1 MMTKAEL
8 EEEYEK
14 RIIEYRKI
22 LPYLTQEVQDC
33 YRGLK
38 ENNSI
43 RIDQD
48 CFVTIKGTGSFVNK
62 ALKFE
67 IDNETKKEIPN
78 KYKYENPFIDIQ
90 DQIRARIVVY
100 YLTDVERIANSVI
113 NTFGNIENNDFNNP
127 NDYEK
132 FGYQGRHIIVNINKN
147 LIPDTINVNLDVIP
161 DFFEL
166 QVKTLFQHAWSQA
179 EHDLRYKGNGKLSFD
194 DKRMLS
200 FAAAQAWGADKV
212 FEGIFKRQE
221 NCDK

>member
-1 MMTKAEL
+1 MRLGIT
-8 EEEYEK
+8 
-14 RIIEYRKI
+14 
-22 LPYLTQEVQDC
+22 
-33 YRGLK
+33 
-38 ENNSI
+38 
-43 RIDQD
+43 
-48 CFVTIKGTGSFVNK
+48 
-62 ALKFE
+62 
-67 IDNETKKEIPN
+67 
-78 KYKYENPFIDIQ
+78 
-90 DQIRARIVVY
+90 RARIVVY

>member
-1 MMTKAEL
+1 MTKAEL

-48 CFVTIKGTGSFVNK
+48 CFFTIKGTGSFVNK

-78 KYKYENPFIDIQ
+78 KYKY
-90 DQIRARIVVY
+90 Y
-100 YLTDVERIANSVI
+100 YLI
-113 NTFGNIENNDFNNP
+113 NETKSN
-127 NDYEK
+127 
-132 FGYQGRHIIVNINKN
+132 
-147 LIPDTINVNLDVIP
+147 
-161 DFFEL
+161 
-166 QVKTLFQHAWSQA
+166 
-179 EHDLRYKGNGKLSFD
+179 
-194 DKRMLS
+194 
-200 FAAAQAWGADKV
+200 
-212 FEGIFKRQE
+212 
-221 NCDK
+221 